1 MSVAA
6 ALGARKPAAR
16 SQQRAFP
23 PISSLM
29 AKKKM
34 KLATWLVS
42 KKLLTVEQAQ
52 KVMREQEI
60 QTGNLKDRFGRI
72 AVKMGFITEAALNKA
87 ILAKDRD
94 EAEP

>member
-1 MSVAA
+1 
-6 ALGARKPAAR
+6 
-16 SQQRAFP
+16 
-23 PISSLM
+23 M

-87 ILAKDRD
+87 ILAKDKD
-94 EAEP
+94 EAES

>member
-1 MSVAA
+1 
-6 ALGARKPAAR
+6 
-16 SQQRAFP
+16 
-23 PISSLM
+23 M

-42 KKLLTVEQAQ
+42 KKLITVEQAQ

-87 ILAKDRD
+87 ILAKDKD

>member
-1 MSVAA
+1 
-6 ALGARKPAAR
+6 
-16 SQQRAFP
+16 
-23 PISSLM
+23 M

-52 KVMREQEI
+52 KVMREQET
-60 QTGNLKDRFGRI
+60 QAGSLKDRFGRI
-72 AVKMGFITEAALNKA
+72 AVKKGFITEAALNKA

-94 EAEP
+94 EAGS

>member
-1 MSVAA
+1 
-6 ALGARKPAAR
+6 
-16 SQQRAFP
+16 
-23 PISSLM
+23 M

-72 AVKMGFITEAALNKA
+72 AVKMGFITEAALNTA
-87 ILAKDRD
+87 ILAKDKN